1 MVTVVKEKTAA
12 KKTNT
17 REGFVRKRG
26 NALKQ
31 ETQNELERFR
41 DYLREQEKSSHTI
54 EKYCRDVRKFLMF
67 AGEEW
72 DKNTIISEDRNTVS
86 ARSGCRSGFSAMRD
100 GK

>member
-1 MVTVVKEKTAA
+1 M
-12 KKTNT
+12 
-17 REGFVRKRG
+17 
-26 NALKQ
+26 KQ

-72 DKNTIISEDRNTVS
+72 DKNTIISFKEYLQALIKHPAPIRAGISEQLLSFYRKTGILCPHVPGAEADFLR
-86 ARSGCRSGFSAMRD
+86 
-100 GK
+100 